1 METETDGGEEKKGDA
16 IKHSEPAMAAD
27 DGMKEDGAEAV
38 PEGVKGAAAH
48 APAAEGVPQPVPNV
62 PPPDAEEDEM
72 EGWMFVPKKKNGADW
87 HRVSLMVKGGSEQ
100 EADKLAKFL
109 FNCATHAKMSRLPN
123 AANNEGG
130 QQIHRYQFVNLMLG
144 GKERRLLNKGMV
156 ASDQHGWVATPPDS
170 DFAGLEYRVDK
181 AKKPSKVGATPG
193 PVRPIPPPAPKP
205 AAKNSVPP
213 RAAGAW
219 ASGEAYHTVYPPLQQ
234 PQPMSVQNDAAYKQ
248 DLQEVRNEVQKMGLL
263 VEKLLSCREAD
274 QNLEM
279 SGANSLLRKEMA
291 DLKEENGKMKEEQ
304 LRAAAAA
311 AAAEKNRLAQL
322 AAQTKTHSVQ
332 MEKLEQALAELRARL
347 EETITQMKAKNAEI
361 KRLVDQREA
370 AAQKY
375 CTPNK
380 QLESKQEDGSDDG
393 FYRDYNFDDESSVD
407 PADPKTLAHLTWLA
421 QTSSKKKSKQQ
432 VKLHKRQG
440 ATPLAHQSPVS
451 GRPRSRDQVEPTGQT
466 PEQLKIRSKMEER
479 PEDRWDHYLPSARM
493 PAPGQTKSD

>member
-1 METETDGGEEKKGDA
+1 MHD
-16 IKHSEPAMAAD
+16 
-27 DGMKEDGAEAV
+27 
-38 PEGVKGAAAH
+38 
-48 APAAEGVPQPVPNV
+48 PVP
-62 PPPDAEEDEM
+62 
-72 EGWMFVPKKKNGADW
+72 
-87 HRVSLMVKGGSEQ
+87 HQ
-100 EADKLAKFL
+100 E
-109 FNCATHAKMSRLPN
+109 
-123 AANNEGG
+123 
-130 QQIHRYQFVNLMLG
+130 
-144 GKERRLLNKGMV
+144 
-156 ASDQHGWVATPPDS
+156 
-170 DFAGLEYRVDK
+170 
-181 AKKPSKVGATPG
+181 
-193 PVRPIPPPAPKP
+193 
-205 AAKNSVPP
+205 
-213 RAAGAW
+213 
-219 ASGEAYHTVYPPLQQ
+219 
-234 PQPMSVQNDAAYKQ
+234 
-248 DLQEVRNEVQKMGLL
+248 LQEVRNEVKKMGLL

-291 DLKEENGKMKEEQ
+291 DLKEENGKLKEEQ

>member
-1 METETDGGEEKKGDA
+1 
-16 IKHSEPAMAAD
+16 
-27 DGMKEDGAEAV
+27 V
-38 PEGVKGAAAH
+38 
-48 APAAEGVPQPVPNV
+48 
-62 PPPDAEEDEM
+62 
-72 EGWMFVPKKKNGADW
+72 
-87 HRVSLMVKGGSEQ
+87 
-100 EADKLAKFL
+100 
-109 FNCATHAKMSRLPN
+109 
-123 AANNEGG
+123 
-130 QQIHRYQFVNLMLG
+130 
-144 GKERRLLNKGMV
+144 
-156 ASDQHGWVATPPDS
+156 
-170 DFAGLEYRVDK
+170 
-181 AKKPSKVGATPG
+181 
-193 PVRPIPPPAPKP
+193 
-205 AAKNSVPP
+205 
-213 RAAGAW
+213 
-219 ASGEAYHTVYPPLQQ
+219 
-234 PQPMSVQNDAAYKQ
+234 
-248 DLQEVRNEVQKMGLL
+248 
-263 VEKLLSCREAD
+263 LSSREAD
-274 QNLEM
+274 RNFKVPDEANTLFQNEL
-279 SGANSLLRKEMA
+279 A
-291 DLKEENGKMKEEQ
+291 DVKEENGKLKEEQ